1 MFKRL
6 LSAFFSFALL
16 GTASGISSAGVTVP
30 DVLKDRIALKK
41 TAQQLNVVYFLG
53 SDTEPVPDYERRLS
67 ELLLYL
73 QQFYGRE
80 MQRHG
85 YGARSFGLDIKSP
98 GRVNIIEYK
107 AKNPA
112 AHYPYEN
119 GGGWKAAQE
128 LEEFFKANPDRK
140 KSQHTLVIMPTWND
154 EKNGPDNPGGVPFYG
169 MGRNCFALDYPAFDI
184 KHLGQKTR
192 EGQLLTKWY
201 GGLAHELGHGLNL
214 PHNHQTASDGKK
226 YGTAL
231 MGAGNYT
238 FGTSPTFLTPA
249 SCALL
254 DACEVFSVTPAQ
266 KFYEGR
272 PEVEI
277 KDTAISFKGDQ
288 ILISG
293 SYKSPQTVK
302 ALNVYVQDPPYA
314 VNQDYDAV
322 SFSQRLGKKSG
333 KFSIKIDK
341 KELDGLTNNEFR
353 ISLMFILANGLH
365 MQKHFTFHWDALQ
378 DYRDEPKS

>member
-184 KHLGQKTR
+184 KHLCQKTR

-238 FGTSPTFLTPA
+238 FGISPTFLTPA

-333 KFSIKIDK
+333 KFSMKIDK